1 MLFVFMY
8 YCYLM
13 LFHFSQYI
21 LKTSFSVHFL
31 SLFFFS
37 SLSLFTTVLLYLY
50 FNYKMICFVE
60 YIFVLFH
67 FNLVILI
74 SLPLIWLTNTNRE
87 KFEFLFF
94 STLFDVIIQ
103 RFQAYKIFY
112 LIYLFDDVY
121 LFSLHC
127 IFSVVT

>member
-87 KFEFLFF
+87 KFVFLFF

-103 RFQAYKIFY
+103 SNNPNGRKQLTEVTCSHLFIFY
-112 LIYLFDDVY
+112 TLQKVW
-121 LFSLHC
+121 
-127 IFSVVT
+127 